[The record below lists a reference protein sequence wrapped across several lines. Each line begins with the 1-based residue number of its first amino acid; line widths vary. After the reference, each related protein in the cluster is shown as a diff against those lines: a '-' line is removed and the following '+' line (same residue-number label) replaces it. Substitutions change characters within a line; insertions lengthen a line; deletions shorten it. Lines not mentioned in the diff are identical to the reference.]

1 MTAIVDYGAGN
12 IFSLCCALE
21 RCGEGYTIT
30 SNSSVIQNAS
40 HVILP
45 GVGEA
50 SSVMKG
56 IKERNLE
63 QIIKGLKQPILGIC
77 IGMQVLCCYSEEGD
91 TEAMGLF
98 DNRVVRIGGEGL
110 KTPHMG
116 WNRVTGKDSL
126 LLEGFGESEWFYF
139 VHSFAPET
147 GYSTKAVTM
156 YGRLFSSVIEKGNF
170 YGTQFHPEKSGE
182 AGERLMR
189 NFLKIER

>member
-21 RCGEGYTIT
+21 RCGESYTVT
-30 SNSSVIQNAS
+30 SNSSVILNAS

-63 QIIKGLKQPILGIC
+63 KLIKGLEQPVLGIC

-91 TEAMGLF
+91 TEAM
-98 DNRVVRIGGEGL
+98 
-110 KTPHMG
+110 
-116 WNRVTGKDSL
+116 
-126 LLEGFGESEWFYF
+126 
-139 VHSFAPET
+139 
-147 GYSTKAVTM
+147 
-156 YGRLFSSVIEKGNF
+156 VIIL
-170 YGTQFHPEKSGE
+170 SGS
-182 AGERLMR
+182 R
-189 NFLKIER
+189 NMQSKFT